1 MKLLIATQNQHKLEE
16 FRRLFATVPLIGLDQ
31 FPRFIMPEE
40 TGETFQENALIKAQA
55 GFDQTGVPTL
65 ADDSGLVVE
74 ALNGRPGVHSARYV
88 EGTDKDRYLAL
99 LQEMVGQSNRGAFFT
114 TVLAL
119 VGAETSK
126 PVAQPLKRVG
136 HAIVTQG
143 YVHGAIADTAA
154 GVNGF
159 GYDPIFRLPSGE
171 NMAELS
177 PEEKMRCSHR
187 GEAAGFMAPFL
198 RKIF

>member
-16 FRRLFATVPLIGLDQ
+16 FRRLFGAIPLIGLDQ
-31 FPRFIMPEE
+31 FPDFVMPEE
-40 TGETFQENALIKAQA
+40 TGDTFQENALIKAQA
-55 GFDQTGVPTL
+55 GFDQTGMPTL
-65 ADDSGLVVE
+65 ADDSGLVVD
-74 ALNGRPGVHSARYV
+74 ALNGRPGVRSARYV
-88 EGTDKDRYLAL
+88 EGSDEDRYLAL
-99 LQEMVGQSNRGAFFT
+99 LQEMVGQSNRRAFFT

-119 VGAETSK
+119 VGVETSK
-126 PVAQPLKRVG
+126 PITEPLKRVG

-143 YVHGAIADTAA
+143 YVYGAIADIAA
-154 GVNGF
+154 GINGF

-177 PEEKMRCSHR
+177 PEQKMQCSHR

-198 RKIF
+198 RDIF